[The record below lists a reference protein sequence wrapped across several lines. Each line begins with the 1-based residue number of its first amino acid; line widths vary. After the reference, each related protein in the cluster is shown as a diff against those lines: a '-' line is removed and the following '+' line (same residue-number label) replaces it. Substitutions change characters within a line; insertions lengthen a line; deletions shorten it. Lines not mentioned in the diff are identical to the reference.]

1 MNPNKAVGLG
11 EPEVVGKK
19 SLFQP
24 PQEPKE
30 PKPTAVEKTPRV
42 RVGDRRVRMTLEL
55 NMSSLAII
63 QESQGR
69 YRLKTGHPLPKWKII
84 GEALDLYEKMQKGE
98 GT

>member
-1 MNPNKAVGLG
+1 MNPTKAVGLG

-19 SLFQP
+19 ALFQA

-30 PKPTAVEKTPRV
+30 PKRATPEKTPKV
-42 RVGDRRVRMTLEL
+42 GIGDRRVRMTLEL
-55 NMSSLAII
+55 TMSSLAII
-63 QESQGR
+63 QEWQGR

-84 GEALDLYEKMQKGE
+84 GEALDLYEKMQKVE